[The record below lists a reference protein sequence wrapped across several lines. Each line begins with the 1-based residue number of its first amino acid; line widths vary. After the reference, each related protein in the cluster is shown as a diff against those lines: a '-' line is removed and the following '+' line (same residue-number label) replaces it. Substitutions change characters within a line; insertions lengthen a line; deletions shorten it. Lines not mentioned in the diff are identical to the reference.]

1 MKELSLVRSPGRTL
15 YYFFSFVYEFISA
28 FVHGIVTHPIV
39 IYLLIPVILIYFV
52 VDNLDGA
59 HQVFVTEME
68 HQIMLIVWWVGLGVL
83 SSVGLG
89 TGLHTGLLFLF
100 PHIFKVCMAASSCL
114 SVDFNSREMW
124 FSSDPTLFV
133 CREQGTNSVAFV
145 DIFQKVAWPCFLWGT
160 GTALGEIPPYAI
172 SRAAKMA
179 GNTNDE
185 FEEIKNSKSNWQ
197 VLDNMKMWMVGF
209 LQRNGFLGII
219 LMASWPNAAFDLCGI
234 CCGHFEMPFWEFITA
249 TWIGK
254 ALIKANLQAAF
265 FLTVFTD
272 HHLEQAVEIVE
283 RIIPDSLEPCHFFVK
298 KDCHHLVKDL
308 LHKAR
313 AQFHKKDNSKVD
325 EKTWYSYIWPCVIGA
340 FLSFFIFSCI
350 NQCATMQ
357 YNKAINQKE
366 NVEKSNIEKET
377 KKKV

>member
-1 MKELSLVRSPGRTL
+1 MKKRELSLLSSPSLTL
-15 YYFFSFVYEFISA
+15 YYFSSFVYES
-28 FVHGIVTHPIV
+28 IVGLFHAIFTHPV
-39 IYLLIPVILIYFV
+39 VLYLLIPIVLLYFV

-68 HQIMLIVWWVGLGVL
+68 HQLMLVAWWVGLGIL

-114 SVDFNSREMW
+114 SVNFNSREMW
-124 FSSDPTLFV
+124 FLNDPTLFV
-133 CREQGTNSVAFV
+133 CQDQGTTPVAFFE
-145 DIFQKVAWPCFLWGT
+145 IFKKVAWPCFLWGT

-179 GNTNDE
+179 GETNEE
-185 FEEIKNSKSNWQ
+185 FEDIKNSKSQWQ
-197 VLDNMKMWMVGF
+197 FLDQMKMWTVNF
-209 LQRNGFLGII
+209 LQKHGFIGII

-254 ALIKANLQAAF
+254 ALIKANFQAAF

-272 HHLEQAVEIVE
+272 HHLENAVEIVE
-283 RIIPDSLEPCHFFVK
+283 RVIPDSMEPCNFFIG

-308 LHKAR
+308 FHKAR
-313 AQFHKKDNSKVD
+313 AQFHKKESGNVEEQKPL
-325 EKTWYSYIWPCVIGA
+325 YSYIWPCIIGA
-340 FLSFFIFSCI
+340 FLTFFIFSCV
-350 NQCATMQ
+350 NQVATMQ
-357 YNKAINQKE
+357 YNKKMNQNENQQKE
-366 NVEKSNIEKET
+366 S